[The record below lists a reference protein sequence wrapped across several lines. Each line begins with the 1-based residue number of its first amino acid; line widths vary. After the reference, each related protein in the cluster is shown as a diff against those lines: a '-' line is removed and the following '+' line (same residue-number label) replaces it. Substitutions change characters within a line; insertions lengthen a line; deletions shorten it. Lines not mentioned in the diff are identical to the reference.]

1 MRGTFCPIFPFS
13 QKEGKIMSANS
24 PNKVTASELNKL
36 NEAIEQATLENEDT
50 LKNMYLTFR
59 LGNEDYGI
67 EIRYVTEI
75 VGMQK
80 ITEVPD
86 MPNFV
91 KGVVNLRGQV
101 IPVLDM
107 RLRFHMMSRDYDERT
122 CIIVVN
128 IGGSQV
134 GLVVDTVNEV
144 RNIDDEQI
152 SPPPKTAGADSARY
166 IQGMGKAGDAVI
178 ILLEGQRLL
187 HENEIGDLGF

>member
-1 MRGTFCPIFPFS
+1 
-13 QKEGKIMSANS
+13 MSDT
-24 PNKVTASELNKL
+24 NKVNPLELNQIK
-36 NEAIEQATLENEDT
+36 ATIESMGTESEDT
-50 LKNMYLTFR
+50 LRSMYLTFR

-86 MPNFV
+86 MPMFV

-107 RLRFHMMSRDYDERT
+107 RLRFNMEPREYDERT
-122 CIIVVN
+122 CIIVVSIN
-128 IGGSQV
+128 ASQV

-144 RNIDDEQI
+144 RNINDDQI
-152 SPPPKTAGADSARY
+152 SPPPRTAGAASAQY
-166 IQGMGKAGDAVI
+166 IQGMGKVGDEVI

-187 HENEIGDLGF
+187 FEQEMAALNF

>member
-1 MRGTFCPIFPFS
+1 M
-13 QKEGKIMSANS
+13 
-24 PNKVTASELNKL
+24 SELNKVNPFEMNQL
-36 NEAIEQATLENEDT
+36 NMAIESIDNENEDT
-50 LKNMYLTFR
+50 LHNMYLTFR

-86 MPNFV
+86 MPAFV

-107 RLRFHMMSRDYDERT
+107 RLRFNMEPRPYDERT
-122 CIIVVN
+122 CIVVVSIN
-128 IGGSQV
+128 AAQV

-144 RNIDDEQI
+144 RNINDDQI
-152 SPPPKTAGADSARY
+152 SPPPKTAGAASAQY
-166 IQGMGKAGDAVI
+166 IQGMGKVSDAVI

-187 HENEIGDLGF
+187 FEQEMAALSF

>member
-1 MRGTFCPIFPFS
+1 
-13 QKEGKIMSANS
+13 MSANVS
-24 PNKVTASELNKL
+24 NRVTAAELNKL
-36 NEAIEQATLENEDT
+36 NESIEQIEFGNEDT

-86 MPNFV
+86 MPVFV

-107 RLRFHMMSRDYDERT
+107 RIRFNMQSRDYDERT

-128 IGGSQV
+128 ICGSQV

-144 RNIDDEQI
+144 RYIDDAQI
-152 SPPPKTAGADSARY
+152 SPPPKTAGADSAQY
-166 IQGMGKAGDAVI
+166 IQGMGKVGETVI
-178 ILLEGQRLL
+178 ILLEGQHLL
-187 HENEIGDLGF
+187 LENEVASLNS

>member
-1 MRGTFCPIFPFS
+1 
-13 QKEGKIMSANS
+13 MSANS
-24 PNKVTASELNKL
+24 PNKVTAAELNKL
-36 NEAIEQATLENEDT
+36 NESIEAMSLENEDT

-59 LGNEDYGI
+59 LGSEDYGI

-86 MPNFV
+86 MPIFV

-107 RLRFHMMSRDYDERT
+107 RLRFHMGSRDYDERT

-128 IGGSQV
+128 ISDSQV

-144 RNIDDEQI
+144 RNIDNDQI
-152 SPPPKTAGADSARY
+152 SPPPRTAGADSAGY
-166 IQGMGKAGDAVI
+166 IQGMGKVGESVI
-178 ILLEGQRLL
+178 ILLEGLRLL
-187 HENEIGDLGF
+187 HDHEIASLGL

>member
-1 MRGTFCPIFPFS
+1 MAE
-13 QKEGKIMSANS
+13 K
-24 PNKVTASELNKL
+24 NKVDMQELNSL
-36 NEAIEQATLENEDT
+36 NEEIQSIEEAEDT

-101 IPVLDM
+101 IPVIDM
-107 RLRFHMMSRDYDERT
+107 RLRFHMQSREYDERT

-128 IGGSQV
+128 INSTQV

-144 RNIDDEQI
+144 RNIDEDQV
-152 SPPPKTAGADSARY
+152 SPPPKTAGADSAQY
-166 IQGMGKAGDAVI
+166 IQGMGKVGDEVV

-187 HENEIGDLGF
+187 FEKELAALV

>member
-1 MRGTFCPIFPFS
+1 
-13 QKEGKIMSANS
+13 MSAN
-24 PNKVTASELNKL
+24 PELNKI
-36 NEAIEQATLENEDT
+36 NEAIEQVSLENEDT

-86 MPNFV
+86 MPMFV

-107 RLRFHMMSRDYDERT
+107 RLRFNMQSRDYDERT

-144 RNIDDEQI
+144 RNIDDDQI
-152 SPPPKTAGADSARY
+152 SPPPKTAGADTAGY
-166 IQGMGKAGDAVI
+166 IQGMGKVGESVI
-178 ILLEGQRLL
+178 ILLEGRSLL
-187 HENEIGDLGF
+187 GSQDIADLLGTSM

>member
-1 MRGTFCPIFPFS
+1 MPDIS
-13 QKEGKIMSANS
+13 
-24 PNKVTASELNKL
+24 NKVTAKELNQL
-36 NEAIEQATLENEDT
+36 NEAIENVDTENEDT

-86 MPNFV
+86 MPIFV

-107 RLRFHMMSRDYDERT
+107 RLRFHIESRSYDERT
-122 CIIVVN
+122 CIVVVN
-128 IGGSQV
+128 IEETQV

-144 RNIDDEQI
+144 RHLDDEQI
-152 SPPPKTAGADSARY
+152 SPPPRTAGADSAQY
-166 IQGMGKAGDAVI
+166 IQGMGKVNEEVI

-187 HENEIGDLGF
+187 YEHELATFG

>member
-1 MRGTFCPIFPFS
+1 
-13 QKEGKIMSANS
+13 MSEID
-24 PNKVTASELNKL
+24 NKVTTLNDT
-36 NEAIEQATLENEDT
+36 IESIVAENEDT

-86 MPNFV
+86 MPPFV

-107 RLRFHMMSRDYDERT
+107 RLRFHMESRPYDERT
-122 CIIVVN
+122 CIVVVN
-128 IGGSQV
+128 INGAQV

-152 SPPPKTAGADSARY
+152 SPPPKTAGADSAQY
-166 IQGMGKAGDAVI
+166 IQGMGKVNEEVI

-187 HENEIGDLGF
+187 YEHELVAFG